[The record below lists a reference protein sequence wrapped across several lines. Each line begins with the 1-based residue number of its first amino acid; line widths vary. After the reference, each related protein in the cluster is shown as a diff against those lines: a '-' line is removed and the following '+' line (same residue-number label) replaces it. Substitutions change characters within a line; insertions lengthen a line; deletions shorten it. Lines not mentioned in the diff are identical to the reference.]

1 MRKIYFNSDVPHQ
14 NILLELLSKKKVF
27 IVLLVTLGLSQ
38 EVPLAEAAGNAS
50 AAALVQQQRFD
61 VSGRVSDEKGQGVPG
76 ATVLLMGTT
85 VGATT
90 DAEGN
95 FTISVPDPNGTLV
108 ISSLGYQRQEV
119 AINNRSVINVTLAS
133 DVQALGEV
141 VVTGYGTQRK
151 ADVTGATA
159 TVTSK
164 DLNSGVVNNPMQ
176 AIQGKVAGLN
186 IVSAGG
192 DPTNN
197 RPAIRLRGT
206 SSLSANSEPLIVI
219 DGVAGADL
227 NTVAPED
234 IESIDV
240 LKDASASA
248 IYGSRGANGVII
260 VTTKRGEAGK
270 VTVEVNSYV
279 GVEEVARTLPF
290 LSADEY
296 VDRLREQGLD
306 VSANDYGARTD
317 WFDELTRT
325 AISHNHNVAV
335 SGGTENF
342 TYRGSVVYLD
352 QPGIAVNSGF
362 DRLNGRLN
370 LVQKALNDKLEIQ
383 LLLSQQ
389 VSNKDYVDY
398 FPFLLAGRINPTFP
412 VYNDQGTY
420 LQPGVAGFDEFNGN
434 RIPGGFEI
442 ENPLARMEQITNESR
457 DRLTLGNLKVF
468 VEPVEGLRFGVNTS
482 INIYNSLYGFF
493 RPSTWRANNNNV
505 SFGFRSER
513 EVVDR
518 LLELTGQYNKAFGT
532 HSFNVLGGYTYQ
544 KLSNQGLFAANR
556 GFPDV
561 FGYNNI
567 GTGDNPLDREVGSHQ
582 SEAILIG
589 FIGRIN
595 YSYNDRYLLTA
606 NIRRDGSS
614 RFGENNRWGW
624 FPSLSVGWRLKEE
637 AFLQGVDFIDDLKL
651 RIGYGVTGNQEGIPD
666 YAARPLYARSG
677 TYQSGGQFIGAYRP
691 LQNANPDLKWETSK
705 MWNVGL
711 DFAFLGGR
719 LNGSLELYDKDTE
732 DLLFEYPI
740 AIGTRYGSENL
751 TAVAPNILANVGE
764 INNRGIELALDY
776 LAVDAGDF
784 QWRTLINL
792 SHNKNEVVSL
802 SSGLFQYDPT
812 SPRTYGSFGSGQ
824 GGIAAPVA
832 LLEGRP
838 VGQFY
843 GPVLRGYGTSDTGE
857 PIYQWEDFGGGGND
871 PFGEDRTLLGD
882 ANPNLIFGWGNNF
895 TYKSFDL
902 NFLFRGAL
910 GHQIVNGP
918 YIYSANPNR
927 FPSNNV
933 VEDAFG
939 TGIPEGISPAFYDQW
954 VEDGDFVRLDNF
966 RLSYR
971 LPTIWKYLTNAS
983 VYIAGN
989 NTFVIT
995 NYRGIDPEPRLGT
1008 SRDIYGGS
1016 QSAGVQPGGG
1026 GGAGGANL
1034 TPAEAS
1040 VIRRAV
1046 GGTDINAGDIQA
1058 AGLSP
1063 GIEPLSFY
1071 PRTRT
1076 FTLGV
1081 SLTF

>member
-1 MRKIYFNSDVPHQ
+1 MRKIYLTSNVLSSVIPFPESLSSKK
-14 NILLELLSKKKVF
+14 IAIALLAVALLSPETTQAK
-27 IVLLVTLGLSQ
+27 I
-38 EVPLAEAAGNAS
+38 AS
-50 AAALVQQQRFD
+50 SATAFALVQQQLEVR
-61 VSGRVSDEKGQGVPG
+61 GRVTDEKGTGVPG
-76 ATVLLMGTT
+76 AAVVVQGTT

-90 DAEGN
+90 DADGN
-95 FTISVPDPNGTLV
+95 FTLTVPNPTGTLI
-108 ISSLGYQRQEV
+108 ISSLGYRKQEV
-119 AINNRSVINVTLAS
+119 PINSRSVINVTLTS

-151 ADVTGATA
+151 ADVTGATS
-159 TVTSK
+159 TVTAE
-164 DLNSGVVNNPMQ
+164 DLNAGVINNPMQ

-186 IVSAGG
+186 IVSNSG

-240 LKDASASA
+240 LKDASAAA

-260 VTTKRGEAGK
+260 VTTKRGQEGRI
-270 VTVEVNSYV
+270 TVELSSYA
-279 GVEEVARTLPF
+279 GVESVSRTLPF
-290 LSADEY
+290 LSADDY
-296 VDRLREQGLD
+296 VNRLREQGLD
-306 VSANDYGARTD
+306 VAANDYGARTD
-317 WFDELTRT
+317 WFDELTRN
-325 AISHNHNVAV
+325 AISHNHSLAV
-335 SGGTENF
+335 SGGTDKF
-342 TYRGSVVYLD
+342 TYRGSVVYLK
-352 QPGIAVNSGF
+352 QPGIAINSGF

-370 LVQKALNDKLEIQ
+370 LTQKAINDKLEVQ

-398 FPFLLAGRINPTFP
+398 FPFLLAGRINPTIP
-412 VYNDQGTY
+412 VYNDNGTY
-420 LQPGVAGFDEFNGN
+420 LQPGIAGFDEFNGS

-442 ENPLARMEQITNESR
+442 ENPVARMRQITNESR
-457 DRLTLGNLKVF
+457 DRQTLGNLKVYL
-468 VEPVEGLRFGVNTS
+468 EPVEGLRFGVNTS
-482 INIYNSLYGFF
+482 INTYNSIYGFF

-505 SFGFRSER
+505 SFGMRSER
-513 EVVDR
+513 EVIDR
-518 LLELTGQYNKAFGT
+518 LLELTGQYERDFGSHT
-532 HSFNVLGGYTYQ
+532 FNVLGGYTYQ

-567 GTGDNPLDREVGSHQ
+567 GTGDNPLDREVGSYQ
-582 SEAILIG
+582 SEAILVG
-589 FIGRIN
+589 FIGRVN

-637 AFLQGVDFIDDLKL
+637 SFLQDVGFISDLKL
-651 RIGYGVTGNQEGIPD
+651 RVGYGVTGNQEGIPD
-666 YAARPLYARSG
+666 YAARPLYGRSG
-677 TYQSGGQFIGAYRP
+677 TYQSGGEFIGAYRP
-691 LQNANPDLKWETSK
+691 LQNANPDLKWETSS

-711 DFAFLGGR
+711 DFAFFDGR
-719 LNGSLELYDKDTE
+719 LSGSLELYDKNTK

-740 AIGTRYGSENL
+740 AIGTRYGSGNL

-764 INNRGIELALDY
+764 ISNRGVELALDF
-776 LAVDAGDF
+776 LAVEAGDF
-784 QWRTLINL
+784 QWRTLLNL
-792 SHNKNEVVSL
+792 SHNRNRVESL
-802 SSGLFQYDPT
+802 SSGLFQYDPE
-812 SPRTYGSFGSGQ
+812 SPRTYGNFGSGQ
-824 GGIAAPVA
+824 GGIAEPVV

-843 GPVLRGYGTSDTGE
+843 GPVLRGYGTNDTGA
-857 PIYQWEDFGGGGND
+857 PIYLWEDFGGGGND
-871 PFGEDRTLLGD
+871 PFGADRTFLGD
-882 ANPNLIFGWGNNF
+882 ANPNLLFGWGN
-895 TYKSFDL
+895 TLGYKSVEL
-902 NFLFRGAL
+902 SFLFRGAL

-927 FPSNNV
+927 FPGNNV
-933 VEDAFG
+933 VEDAFD
-939 TGIPEGISPAFYDQW
+939 TGIPEGLPPAFSSQW

-971 LPTIWKYLTNAS
+971 LPNFWDQITNAS
-983 VYIAGN
+983 VFIAGN

-1040 VIRRAV
+1040 TIRRSL
-1046 GGTDINAGDIQA
+1046 GGTDITENDIRA
-1058 AGLSP
+1058 ASLST
-1063 GIEPLSFY
+1063 GIEPLTFY

-1076 FTLGV
+1076 FTLGISIV
-1081 SLTF
+1081 F